1 MYSDLLFY
9 FEVYTGAAMMLYNI
23 LQYSRFIRKVRE
35 RGLWVE
41 NQFILY
47 VPLFFLIIFLITYLM
62 VSVMSIPDIIVST
75 IMFAGGV
82 FATSVLVVTWRITDR
97 IRIIERQDARLI
109 AAEDSNAARSFL
121 LTNMSHEIRSPLNA
135 ILGYTVL
142 ARRSGLTPE
151 PEHSYFDKI
160 EKAGQQVLTILNNA
174 IDMSRV
180 VEGEIELH
188 PEPLDIE
195 ALIKKSCEL
204 LTNSIELRH
213 IHFDSKFNIQHHMVL
228 CDKVHL
234 NRILVNLLGASCK
247 FAGENGSV
255 FLRVSEIRHTG
266 NYRNDAWYE
275 FHIKDNGAG
284 ISDQIARD
292 FFTPFEQDSTHT
304 VMDQDTALDMAITK
318 RIVDAKG
325 GKIEVRTEQGKGTEF
340 VITLHFPIV
349 EEPDSAE
356 EDGND
361 VQYNFRGKRLLV
373 VEDGEINR
381 EIASEL
387 LRHAGFDV
395 ETAENGRI
403 GFEMVANSIPGYY
416 SAVLMDIQM
425 PEMDGY
431 EATEAIR
438 ALSDEKLR
446 NIPIIAMTANVF
458 REDIL
463 AEQKA
468 GMQDHIDKPLDV
480 NKMLATIARV
490 LEE

>member
-1 MYSDLLFY
+1 
-9 FEVYTGAAMMLYNI
+9 
-23 LQYSRFIRKVRE
+23 
-35 RGLWVE
+35 
-41 NQFILY
+41 
-47 VPLFFLIIFLITYLM
+47 
-62 VSVMSIPDIIVST
+62 
-75 IMFAGGV
+75 
-82 FATSVLVVTWRITDR
+82 
-97 IRIIERQDARLI
+97 
-109 AAEDSNAARSFL
+109 
-121 LTNMSHEIRSPLNA
+121 
-135 ILGYTVL
+135 
-142 ARRSGLTPE
+142 
-151 PEHSYFDKI
+151 
-160 EKAGQQVLTILNNA
+160 
-174 IDMSRV
+174 
-180 VEGEIELH
+180 
-188 PEPLDIE
+188 
-195 ALIKKSCEL
+195 
-204 LTNSIELRH
+204 
-213 IHFDSKFNIQHHMVL
+213 
-228 CDKVHL
+228 
-234 NRILVNLLGASCK
+234 
-247 FAGENGSV
+247 
-255 FLRVSEIRHTG
+255 
-266 NYRNDAWYE
+266 
-275 FHIKDNGAG
+275 
-284 ISDQIARD
+284 
-292 FFTPFEQDSTHT
+292 
-304 VMDQDTALDMAITK
+304 MDQDTALDMAITK

-349 EEPDSAE
+349 EEPDSTE
-356 EDGND
+356 EDRND

-387 LRHAGFDV
+387 LRHAGFEV

-403 GFEMVANSIPGYY
+403 GFEMVAKSIPGYY